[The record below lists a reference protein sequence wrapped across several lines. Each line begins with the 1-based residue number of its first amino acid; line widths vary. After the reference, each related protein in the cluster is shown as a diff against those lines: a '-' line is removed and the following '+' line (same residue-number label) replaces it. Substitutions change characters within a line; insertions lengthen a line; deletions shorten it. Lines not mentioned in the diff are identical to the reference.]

1 MVGRG
6 ARDGK
11 GVGERTPPEVQPV
24 YFRASLSYHD
34 SPLPFCTAVILYY
47 KLALFRDPGQ
57 RKHARKTQNHTHTHT
72 QRWDAFFPPS
82 SLRGASSAY
91 TAASGA
97 AGLGR
102 KACTEPLPLDCEY
115 CTNPTLETDTHTR
128 GAATGVGH
136 GHAPTRTRPR
146 TGGGGG
152 APPSRV
158 AVRGI
163 LCLFK
168 SLYVHADN
176 PESLCTNYQILIKD
190 AF

>member
-1 MVGRG
+1 MVERG

-11 GVGERTPPEVQPV
+11 EVGERTLPEVPNPSR
-24 YFRASLSYHD
+24 FIPEPSPPIIN
-34 SPLPFCTAVILYY
+34 PLPLFCTAIILYY
-47 KLALFRDPGQ
+47 KLALFPNPGQ
-57 RKHARKTQNHTHTHT
+57 RRHARKTQNHTHEDGTL
-72 QRWDAFFPPS
+72 FFS
-82 SLRGASSAY
+82 LLSLSLSLRGASSVY
-91 TAASGA
+91 VVASGA
-97 AGLGR
+97 PGPGR
-102 KACTEPLPLDCEY
+102 KACSEPSPLDCEY

-136 GHAPTRTRPR
+136 GHAPTRTRSR

-168 SLYVHADN
+168 SLYVNADN
-176 PESLCTNYQILIKD
+176 PESLCTTKS
-190 AF
+190 